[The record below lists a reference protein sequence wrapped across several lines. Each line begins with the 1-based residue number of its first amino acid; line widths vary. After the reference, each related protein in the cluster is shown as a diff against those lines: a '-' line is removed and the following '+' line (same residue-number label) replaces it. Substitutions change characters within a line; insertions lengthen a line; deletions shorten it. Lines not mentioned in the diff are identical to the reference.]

1 MARPISEQE
10 LQLKKRARRRLVGA
24 IVLVTAVAVVL
35 PMVLDSEP
43 KPVSSNVE
51 INIPSPDSGDFKPK
65 GTAPGPNSAAGGDT
79 AEQNTEAA
87 SAPTDS
93 PPATSAAPQAP
104 AKPAVTESSS
114 VIVPRMDGQG
124 IPSLPS
130 GERKQASS
138 PQALAEAPKPPPAVS
153 EQPTAAPAPEKS
165 KPAPVTDK
173 SKTTAAANDVKPQPT
188 NENTNEQA
196 SATAKASAENPKPK
210 GPTENAKAKAPTE
223 HAKAAAPAESPRH
236 AAEPAKAPGAYV
248 VQVAALSDAAKAK
261 QLQKQMSGVGVE
273 TYTEVVSTK
282 TGDVTRV
289 RAGPFATREAAE
301 KARAQL
307 KKAGLDGH
315 VVPK

>member
-65 GTAPGPNSAAGGDT
+65 GAAPGPGSTARGET